1 MNITM
6 SKAILFIFSGLP
18 AVGKSTLARFVVKE
32 FGAVY
37 LRIDTIEQGLKD
49 LCRINVEGEGYRLA
63 YRMTADNLQLGNNV
77 VADCCNPIELTRRE
91 WEEVAVNNN
100 CCFVNIEV
108 ICSDKTEHKKRA
120 EQRNTEVAN
129 MNLPVWDDIENREY
143 HEWHKSRIVIETAGK
158 TIKQCQTELKEKV
171 ADSLSQEGDG

>member
-1 MNITM
+1 MNVTM

-18 AVGKSTLARFVVKE
+18 AAGTSTLARFLVKE

-77 VADCCNPIELTRRE
+77 VADCCNPIG
-91 WEEVAVNNN
+91 
-100 CCFVNIEV
+100 
-108 ICSDKTEHKKRA
+108 DKA
-120 EQRNTEVAN
+120 
-129 MNLPVWDDIENREY
+129 
-143 HEWHKSRIVIETAGK
+143 
-158 TIKQCQTELKEKV
+158 
-171 ADSLSQEGDG
+171 